1 MKILLLVL
9 VAAGSVTGLNALAD
23 LTQSR
28 PDRVE
33 SGTTTVVEIDVDIRG
48 YKGDELDAARALWA
62 VCVGTV
68 DSTSPRPLV
77 DAGDGYTVSL
87 TPAIGTHGRQRLVGC
102 LEDGTLDRVQGSVLS
117 VTTN

>member
-1 MKILLLVL
+1 VKLALLAMV
-9 VAAGSVTGLNALAD
+9 VAGSVAGVNALAD

-28 PDRVE
+28 PDHVE
-33 SGTTTVVEIDVDIRG
+33 PGSTTVVELDVDIRG

-62 VCVGTV
+62 VCAGTV
-68 DSTSPRPLV
+68 TSTSPQPPV
-77 DAGDGYTVSL
+77 PADDAFTVSL

-117 VTTN
+117 VTTR